1 MKKLTAII
9 ATALLVAFAAPA
21 FSATNPFMDVPMNH
35 WAYDAIG
42 QLAAHGILSGYPD
55 GTYKGKQPT
64 TRYEMASALARA
76 LAVVDMTK
84 ASKQDVEM
92 LKRLVVE
99 FRDELEALGVKVDEL
114 DSRVKVLEDRLG
126 GWHIHGSLVLDVINR
141 SANNAADLDGDGEVK
156 FDEARLFFERTWG
169 ENDEYFFRAR
179 LRNDDTAYARFDR
192 FYVEMPFFGDTRLT
206 VGRWNWDLGT
216 AYRLSLPATGSWTGD
231 SVLTDRTWTG
241 MGLTKNFGIGKIYA
255 YFAHPDNW
263 PFRNREV
270 IIGDD
275 NSLVASASFKSNWE
289 VFLAGEFQFTEQFGF
304 DLGVQAMF
312 GDNAED
318 TDQNGNPFVGYKTV
332 NGVNIWNPAT
342 SAHSFKNIWT
352 AYAGLRFNA
361 NENIAFKGIYYHQ
374 KADSQVFGPN
384 SDGSYYGWWDYGYG
398 IEDGNDF
405 DDDANH
411 WALMVD
417 VKQEALK
424 FTSLWLEYGQYK
436 AGFWA
441 PQGMSTMFPSES
453 KVLETFLMNGSQMA
467 YDMKYYRIA
476 LGQQWTDKIAT
487 HLFYYGYTVEDSV
500 IVYDAN
506 TNLARLEDAK
516 AKEFGLGV
524 QYQLNPYT
532 SMGLNYI
539 HVDNDLDGDDTED
552 NVVRFRTAISF

>member
-361 NENIAFKGIYYHQ
+361 NENIAFRGIYFHQ

-424 FTSLWLEYGQYK
+424 FTSLWLEYGQYQD
-436 AGFWA
+436 GFWA
-441 PQGMSTMFPSES
+441 PQGMSTIFPSES
-453 KVLETFLMNGSQMA
+453 GVMKRYLLNGSNQMG

-487 HLFYYGYTVEDSV
+487 HLFYYGYTVEDAV
-500 IVYDAN
+500 DIVDRTTGLVYK
-506 TNLARLEDAK
+506 TEDAK

-539 HVDNDLDGDDTED
+539 HVDNDLNEKD
-552 NVVRFRTAISF
+552 NIIRFRTKVSF